1 MESGRRGSARGIVPL
16 VLLAMLAGVVL
27 ISSSARSQF
36 VAENGLSQ
44 TMPPVM
50 PVADGALCTQPEA
63 LGAAT
68 PADLAGLLK
77 GTDIP
82 AIRQISDPYP
92 TFSEVAVDSANNR
105 VVMTDINRK
114 SVLQYDRAAGG
125 SSPAVTPPLSQIM
138 GPDTMAGFLA
148 GVALDP
154 VRHEIFAVNNDIE
167 DSMAVFSYDAAGN
180 SKPLRALVV
189 PHQSWGISLDS
200 KRSEIGIAIQQVDA
214 VFIYRSQASGV
225 EPPIRAIQGPHTGL
239 ADPHGIF
246 MDERNQEI
254 FVANHGNWRN
264 EFTEDRPHRI
274 NAVSYPD
281 IPPGGKFLPPS
292 IAVYPLTANGDV
304 KPVRVLQGARLGL
317 NYPMALD
324 VDLDHDEMFVAN
336 NGDNSI
342 LVFSRTAAGET
353 APLRIIRGDRTG
365 LNMPIGIAVDT
376 KDDELWVTNSNSH
389 TAVVFPRD
397 ATGNVS
403 PKRVIRNAPADAPL
417 VGFTNP
423 MALGYDTKRNEILV
437 PN

>member
-1 MESGRRGSARGIVPL
+1 MDSRTAGFARRICPVAL
-16 VLLAMLAGVVL
+16 LTLLACAVILL
-27 ISSSARSQF
+27 PSARSQF
-36 VAENGLSQ
+36 AAGSSSPREPAAL
-44 TMPPVM
+44 M

-63 LGAAT
+63 NGAG
-68 PADLAGLLK
+68 ADLAAVLK
-77 GTDIP
+77 GTDLP

-92 TFSEVAVDSANNR
+92 TFSEVAVDPASNR

-114 SVLQYDRAAGG
+114 SVLQYDRSAGG
-125 SSPAVTPPLSQIM
+125 NSSAQTAPLSQIM
-138 GPDTMAGFLA
+138 GPNTMAGFLA

-154 VRHEIFAVNNDIE
+154 VRREIFAVNNDIE
-167 DSMAVFSYDAAGN
+167 DSMAVFSYDSAGDA
-180 SKPLRALVV
+180 KPLRALVV

-200 KRSEIGIAIQQVDA
+200 KRDEIGIAIQQVNA
-214 VFIYRSQASGV
+214 VFIYRREASGV
-225 EPPIRAIQGPHTGL
+225 EPPIRTIQGAHTGL

-246 MDERNQEI
+246 MDERDQEI
-254 FVANHGNWRN
+254 IVANHGNWRN
-264 EFTEDRPHRI
+264 EFTEDRPQRV

-281 IPPGGKFLPPS
+281 VPSGGKFLPPS

-304 KPVRVLQGARLGL
+304 KPLRVLRGASLGL

-324 VDLDHDEMFVAN
+324 VDLDHNEIVVAN

-342 LVFSRTAAGET
+342 LVFPRTGAGEIP
-353 APLRIIRGDRTG
+353 PLRVIRGDRTG

-376 KDDELWVTNSNSH
+376 KNDELWVTNSNSH
-389 TAVVFPRD
+389 TALVFPRG
-397 ATGNVS
+397 ASGNVS
-403 PKRVIRNAPADAPL
+403 PKRVIRNAPADAAL